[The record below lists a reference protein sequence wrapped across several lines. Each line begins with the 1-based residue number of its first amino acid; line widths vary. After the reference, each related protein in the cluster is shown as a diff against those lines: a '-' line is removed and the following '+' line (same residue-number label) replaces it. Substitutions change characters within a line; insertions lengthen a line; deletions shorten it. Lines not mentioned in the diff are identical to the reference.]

1 MNWRSNLLRAP
12 DIEDIMEKH
21 SIEYRYVLANGAI
34 NMALTNLSSQN
45 KTAKL
50 LVRIMK
56 NKNFVQQHL

>member
-1 MNWRSNLLRAP
+1 
-12 DIEDIMEKH
+12 MEEH

-45 KTAKL
+45 KSAKL